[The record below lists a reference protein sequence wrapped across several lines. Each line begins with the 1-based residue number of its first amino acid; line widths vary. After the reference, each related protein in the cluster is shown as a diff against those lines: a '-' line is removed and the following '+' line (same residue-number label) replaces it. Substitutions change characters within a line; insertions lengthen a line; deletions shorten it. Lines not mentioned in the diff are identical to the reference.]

1 MSSAADDGSTA
12 SLRPVLTD
20 PRIQSLAGLGDLLI
34 YRTDI
39 ASGET
44 VWTPALLR
52 QWGYEVGAVG
62 QHQQWWLERTHP
74 DDVAILTRF
83 LDEALSG
90 EREQWGLAYRFRRA
104 DGSWAWVEGRARIL
118 RDAAGHPVATEGVV
132 RDSSRIR
139 AAEAAL
145 RKSEEHFRL
154 LTEHARE
161 LVCRHDADGTYRYV
175 SPAITEL
182 TQWAPDDLL
191 GRTPYEFFHPDDHA
205 RIAAEAHA
213 TALQGDLVTIG
224 MQYRF
229 RCKDGT
235 YRWLETLTRPLL
247 DESNTVIGLQ
257 TSSRDVTDRRQ
268 AEQML
273 MKTQKLDAIGHLASG
288 VAHEFNNLLT
298 VTSANLDLLLATP
311 HDEHTHALLAESLTA
326 TTGAAV
332 LTRQLMTLGR
342 RELPRREAVDIT
354 ALLERLSPMLR
365 RLAGPRTTLQV
376 GAAPDMWVKGSATQ
390 LEQVL
395 LNLVANARDA
405 LRDRLDI
412 AVRAESVVLAE
423 PLQARVG
430 TVPAGSWVCL
440 RVEDTGMGIPDAVL
454 DHILEPFYTTKPA
467 GTGLGLG
474 LPTIVAILTDLG
486 GTLTVSTTEGHGT
499 TVTCW
504 LPPCARPASA
514 TAVGPTARG
523 RSQRRAGC
531 RVLLVDDE
539 PAVLKV
545 AHRVL
550 MTLGFDVTP
559 AASAA
564 EALSNL
570 GSGPPPDVM
579 LTDVTM
585 PEMSGPELVRRVH
598 ELMPSLPVAFMS
610 GYARE
615 DLLQQGQIG
624 EEYPL
629 VHKPFVAA
637 DLCAA
642 LERLCPHADAS
653 TAEAVA
659 L

>member
-1 MSSAADDGSTA
+1 
-12 SLRPVLTD
+12 
-20 PRIQSLAGLGDLLI
+20 
-34 YRTDI
+34 
-39 ASGET
+39 
-44 VWTPALLR
+44 
-52 QWGYEVGAVG
+52 
-62 QHQQWWLERTHP
+62 
-74 DDVAILTRF
+74 
-83 LDEALSG
+83 
-90 EREQWGLAYRFRRA
+90 
-104 DGSWAWVEGRARIL
+104 
-118 RDAAGHPVATEGVV
+118 V

-139 AAEAAL
+139 AAEVAL

-154 LTEHARE
+154 LTEHSRE

-191 GRTPYEFFHPDDHA
+191 GRTPYEFFHPDDRA
-205 RIAAEAHA
+205 RIAADAHA

-235 YRWLETLTRPLL
+235 YRWLETLTRPLF

-311 HDEHTHALLAESLTA
+311 HDEHTHALLSESLAA

-354 ALLERLSPMLR
+354 VLLERLSPMLR

-376 GAAPDMWVKGSATQ
+376 GAAPDMWVNGSATQ

-430 TVPAGSWVCL
+430 AVPAGSWVCL
-440 RVEDTGMGIPDAVL
+440 RVEDTGVGIPDTVL

-504 LPPCARPASA
+504 LPPCARPATA

-570 GSGPPPDVM
+570 GNGPPPDVM

-624 EEYPL
+624 EEVPL

-642 LERLCPHADAS
+642 LERLCPRADAS

>member
-20 PRIQSLAGLGDLLI
+20 PRIQSLAGLGSLLI
-34 YRTDI
+34 FRTDL
-39 ASGET
+39 ATGVT
-44 VWTPALLR
+44 VWTPELLR
-52 QWGYEVGAVG
+52 QWGYDIDVTGT
-62 QHQQWWLERTHP
+62 HQQWWLEHTHP
-74 DDVAILTRF
+74 DDVAILTRY
-83 LDEALSG
+83 LEEALAG
-90 EREQWGLAYRFRRA
+90 EREQWELAYRFLRA
-104 DGSWAWVEGRARIL
+104 DGTWAWAEGRARIV

-139 AAEAAL
+139 AVEAEL
-145 RKSEEHFRL
+145 RRSEEHFRL
-154 LTEHARE
+154 LTEHSRE

-182 TQWAPDDLL
+182 TQWTPNDLL
-191 GRTPYEFFHPDDHA
+191 GQTAYEFVHPDDRA
-205 RIAAEAHA
+205 RIADEAHA
-213 TALQGDLVTIG
+213 MALQGELDSIG
-224 MQYRF
+224 MVYRF

-247 DESNTVIGLQ
+247 SESNTVIGLQ

-273 MKTQKLDAIGHLASG
+273 MKTQKLDAIGHLASD
-288 VAHEFNNLLT
+288 VAHGFNNLLT
-298 VTSANLDLLLATP
+298 VTSANLDLLLATL
-311 HDEHTHALLAESLTA
+311 HDEHTHALLTESLTA

-342 RELPRREAVDIT
+342 RELPQREAIDVT

-376 GAAPDMWVKGSATQ
+376 GAEPELWVAGSPSQ
-390 LEQVL
+390 IEQVL

-405 LRDRLDI
+405 LRGRPDI
-412 AVRAESVVLAE
+412 VVRAESVVLAE
-423 PLQARVG
+423 PRQARVG
-430 TVPAGSWVCL
+430 EVPAGSWVCL
-440 RVEDTGMGIPDAVL
+440 HVEDTGVGIPDAVL
-454 DHILEPFYTTKPA
+454 DHMLEPFYTTKPA

-486 GTLTVSTTEGHGT
+486 GTLTVSTTEGRGT

-504 LPPCARPASA
+504 LPPCTRPDSPSVVAPGALARRQS
-514 TAVGPTARG
+514 
-523 RSQRRAGC
+523 RSGC

-550 MTLGFDVTP
+550 RTLGFDVTP

-564 EALSNL
+564 EALSHL
-570 GSGPPPDVM
+570 GDGPPPDVM

-642 LERLCPHADAS
+642 LDRLCPHAGAS
-653 TAEAVA
+653 AAEAVA
-659 L
+659 G